1 MSKRAAPDLHA
12 PFKPPFKRSKSS
24 LAPAQRREINRI
36 AKRVSIRSST
46 TKSFQ
51 TNAALSVPST
61 GVVSK
66 LSAVALG
73 TTLATLKNFER
84 DDTGILPTMLTVRYV
99 FRLNSALSHAG
110 FRLLIVRTKP
120 ASDGMT
126 PGNVLDLTPNGT
138 AIVAS
143 TEMTAGYELAK
154 ESQFDILWDSGE
166 TVNNDD
172 IAVANEVG
180 RYHQIKLKLSGHQ
193 IAFQDGTNTATNHL
207 YLLAIT
213 GGSQT
218 STIEFT
224 SDLRFID
231 K

>member
-1 MSKRAAPDLHA
+1 MPKRAAGDLHA
-12 PFKPPFKRSKSS
+12 PFKPPFKRSKST
-24 LAPAQRREINRI
+24 LQPAQRREVNRI

-51 TNAALSVPST
+51 TNGALSVPST
-61 GVVSK
+61 GAAVK

-84 DDTGILPTMLTVRYV
+84 DDTGILPTMLTIRYV
-99 FRLNSALSHAG
+99 WRCNSALSHAG
-110 FRLLIVRTKP
+110 FRLLVVRTKP
-120 ASDGMT
+120 ASDGIT
-126 PGNVLDLTPNGT
+126 IGNVLDLTPNGVAIT
-138 AIVAS
+138 AT
-143 TEMTAGYELAK
+143 TEMTASFELAK
-154 ESQFDILWDSGE
+154 SGQFDILHDSGE

-172 IAVANEVG
+172 IGVANEVG
-180 RYHQIKLKLSGHQ
+180 RYHQIKLKLSGHAL
-193 IAFQDGTNTATNHL
+193 AFQDGSNNATNHL

-218 STIEFT
+218 STLEF
-224 SDLRFID
+224 SADLRFID